1 MERIEISPGEKTP
14 KVLIIPEKKEMLIEG
29 NSRPEDVRAFYLPI
43 IEKLED
49 LLVSLQKTDESFTV
63 SFKMGYFN
71 SSSAKFIADIL
82 YLIVEYSE
90 KGLPASI
97 HWYYEKEDDDM
108 REAGEEFSEMIG
120 FPFKYIEN

>member
-14 KVLIIPEKKEMLIEG
+14 KILIIPEQKEMLIEG
-29 NSRPEDVRAFYLPI
+29 NSRPEDVRTFYQPV

-49 LLVSLQKTDESFTV
+49 LLVSLHQADESFSI

-71 SSSAKFIADIL
+71 SSSAKFLADIL

-90 KGLPASI
+90 KGLPVTI
-97 HWYYEKEDDDM
+97 NWYYEKEDYDM
-108 REAGEEFSEMIG
+108 KEAGEEFSEMVG
-120 FPFKYIEN
+120 FPFSYIEN